1 MSSEVKQHQGA
12 GMLQS
17 STCERYMLDV
27 IEESVP
33 GVHNIERH
41 SDDALCMTRF

>member
-1 MSSEVKQHQGA
+1 MSSKEKQHQGA

-17 STCERYMLDV
+17 STCERYILDV

-33 GVHNIERH
+33 GVHYIERH
-41 SDDALCMTRF
+41 SDDPLCMARF